1 MIVRPQSG
9 INRESVLPALAILIL
24 AAASCM
30 RVWTISGTMWDDNA
44 WLMSAYATH
53 DLQGFLNT
61 GFVEMRR
68 IPLGIVLYPLF
79 WLHKNTDLYFVVW
92 HSLNM
97 VTQIGAPLFLYATC
111 LRLFGDQKLLAFLIA
126 TTLAVISLDQTLP
139 YASAINYR
147 IGLLLGIA
155 SFYFT
160 VRSLQSA
167 RPWISL
173 AVSLI
178 TAFVGYTVFIEAVM
192 MLEPGRFAVI
202 RYLLHRQDGMKGM
215 ALTKAALL
223 RWLPFIA
230 ACIPFAI
237 YKLVYKPFGFY
248 GGVYHSNFLF
258 WLNWQE
264 NINLVAFL
272 LLIQWVIFL
281 GYISEVSM
289 WSVTLGIVGVAVLIP
304 LFKLLANRSTRAAKI
319 QAGRMRSPRPDDR
332 RQLARNALYIGLI
345 LMVPSFMLFQFVGR
359 PVTWGIYSSHG
370 TIGQFGYAVVFGAL
384 LFLLLQKAADK
395 GEQRMIISC
404 GGIAIF
410 FAIGIF
416 FNNLNLDLYR
426 ASHKQQNAFWT
437 AFVQRFPN
445 LPAQATFLFDIKND
459 SLYHPQY
466 YYDHELPLNLLYAEN
481 KRPEEFRRYRVY
493 TSYELYW
500 LLNTNE
506 ISQLRDARIA
516 RETLWGRDQ
525 LDPSGFIAV
534 YYDQSGMLVNEEII
548 QRFPGTPYRELLD
561 KPFPELPPG
570 DRRYPLRSGVFK
582 QD

>member
-1 MIVRPQSG
+1 MQAG
-9 INRESVLPALAILIL
+9 TDNNRESIFYVSAIVFLSV
-24 AAASCM
+24 ASFV
-30 RVWTISGTMWDDNA
+30 RVWTINGVMWDDNA
-44 WLMSAYATH
+44 WLMSIYGTH
-53 DLQGFLNT
+53 DLSGFLNT

-68 IPLGIVLYPLF
+68 VPLGIVLYPLF
-79 WLHKNTDLYFVVW
+79 WLHKNTDMYFTVW

-97 VTQIGAPLFLYATC
+97 VTQIGAPLLLYATC
-111 LRLFGDQKLLAFLIA
+111 MRLFSGQRLLAFLIA
-126 TTLAVISLDQTLP
+126 ATLAVISLDQTLP

-147 IGLLLGIA
+147 IGLLLGIT

-160 VRSLQSA
+160 VRSLQGV
-167 RPWISL
+167 RPWTSL
-173 AVSLI
+173 VISLI

-202 RYLLHRQDGMKGM
+202 TYILHRQTGMKGM
-215 ALTKAALL
+215 ALTKAAIL
-223 RWLPFIA
+223 RWLPFIF
-230 ACIPFAI
+230 ACVPFAV
-237 YKLVYKPFGFY
+237 YKLLYKPFGWY
-248 GGVYHSNFLF
+248 GGIYHTNLLF
-258 WLNWQE
+258 WLNWQD
-264 NINLVAFL
+264 NINLAAFL
-272 LLIQWVIFL
+272 LLVQWVIFL
-281 GYISEVSM
+281 GYISKVSG
-289 WSVTLGIVGVAVLIP
+289 WSVAIGIFSVVVLIP
-304 LFKLLANRSTRAAKI
+304 LLRQMVYRSSRALKVRAGRIRSTH
-319 QAGRMRSPRPDDR
+319 PDNY
-332 RQLARNALYIGLI
+332 RQLCKYALYIGLI
-345 LMVPSFMLFQFVGR
+345 LMVPSFLLFQFVGR

-370 TIGQFGYAVVFGAL
+370 TIGQFGYAIVLGAL

-416 FNNLNLDLYR
+416 FNNLNLDLYQ
-426 ASHKQQNAFWT
+426 ASHKQENAFWT

-481 KRPEEFRRYRVY
+481 RRPEEFRRYRVY

-506 ISQLRDARIA
+506 VSRLRDARIA

-525 LDPSGFIAV
+525 LEPSGFIAV

-561 KPFPELPPG
+561 KPFPELPLG
-570 DRRYPLRSGVFK
+570 DRRYPLRFRVFK